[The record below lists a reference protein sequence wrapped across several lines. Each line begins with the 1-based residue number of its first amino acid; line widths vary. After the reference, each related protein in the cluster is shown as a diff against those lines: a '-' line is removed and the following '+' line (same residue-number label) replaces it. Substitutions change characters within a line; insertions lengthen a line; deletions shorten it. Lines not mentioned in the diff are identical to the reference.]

1 MFLIWFGK
9 RFSELKLKKKRKV
22 KTENLSKLHTH
33 FSFISQPD
41 SRITLT
47 ILNSHRSSSSPS
59 LDPPSS
65 SSACHGLLFILRATR
80 CSLQSVELPSVPSS
94 LLFTVSHTQHF
105 PAVRRASVSVI
116 SHSCSPSATRR
127 RWSCRTAVED
137 SRQDALRGSGLLGFQ
152 LIRVELRG
160 EAPSLTTNSLAL
172 AMAAGSPLLTSEHSK
187 KTKPNR
193 RKRTRKGGEAE
204 KLDSLKWNPSSSA
217 EDNDPFAF
225 LVGSNELDGVVF
237 FSELFIGSQLQHGGL
252 WGLSF
257 AHSLRFLFPSLEEID
272 KASYNLQIPKSKKG
286 KPGKKLNSKKRKR
299 SSANEED
306 SGDGDGDEDGRGV
319 QKEEE
324 KNLKNQKGKKKKKK
338 KKSYLMVVVGNG
350 PDDAQ
355 EELVNE
361 AEIST
366 EFDAWNELRLHP
378 LLMKS
383 IYKLGFK
390 ESTSILKARIP
401 ALAHQRKDVIGA
413 AETESGKT
421 RAFGLPALQRLL
433 EEREKAAKM
442 LEEKGEEAEKYA
454 PKGHLRALIINPT
467 RELALQGKPGK
478 KLNSKKRKRSSA
490 NEEDSG
496 DGDGD
501 EDGRGVQKEEER
513 NLKNEKGKKKKKKKK
528 GKKIKTVEES
538 VAVISVSWYCMLF
551 DRVNVHLKIY
561 VRLKDVSYNCG
572 TVVVVSNGP
581 DDAEEHCKEE
591 DKDAYLYYI
600 LSVHGQGRAIVFCTS
615 IAALRH
621 IASLLKILGID
632 VWTLHAQMQQRAR
645 LKVFHVLM
653 SGSLHCWMLA
663 DVQNFSFPW
672 FFWPI
677 GLTFLRPL

>member
-225 LVGSNELDGVVF
+225 LVGSNELDG
-237 FSELFIGSQLQHGGL
+237 
-252 WGLSF
+252 
-257 AHSLRFLFPSLEEID
+257 EID

-538 VAVISVSWYCMLF
+538 VAV
-551 DRVNVHLKIY
+551 
-561 VRLKDVSYNCG
+561 
-572 TVVVVSNGP
+572 SNGP

>member
-538 VAVISVSWYCMLF
+538 VAV
-551 DRVNVHLKIY
+551 
-561 VRLKDVSYNCG
+561 
-572 TVVVVSNGP
+572 SNGP

>member
-225 LVGSNELDGVVF
+225 LVGSNELDG
-237 FSELFIGSQLQHGGL
+237 
-252 WGLSF
+252 
-257 AHSLRFLFPSLEEID
+257 EID